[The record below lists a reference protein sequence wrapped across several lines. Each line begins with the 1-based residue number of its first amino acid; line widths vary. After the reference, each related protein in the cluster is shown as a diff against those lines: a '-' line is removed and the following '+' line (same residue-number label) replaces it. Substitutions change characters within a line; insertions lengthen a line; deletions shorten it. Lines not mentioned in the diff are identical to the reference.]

1 MMIERIEQIMKKMI
15 VKILEFASVIIAL
28 VVGVFLAKNISLE
41 SILRGKE
48 EPVTLAMTEN
58 GLPEDFI
65 GMPAGDDIPRIGDA
79 QTWEDTWQTSY
90 VTIEPIGIIPTGIG
104 VRYSWI
110 SAYTNSS
117 RRGGPRKR
125 ADVSRTAFD
134 FLGEYGEYYLLQLPD
149 QSYILAQMPKE
160 DARKLKAGKE
170 ITLPI
175 GRKSG
180 VHRQALANIQDLCE
194 EYNVDTEGIFYCI
207 NDTWN
212 SSHSFMVQI
221 GFIGIILLTT
231 FVLGTILIM
240 IIDKIFKVKD

>member
-1 MMIERIEQIMKKMI
+1 MKKMI
-15 VKILEFASVIIAL
+15 VKLLEFASVIIAL
-28 VVGVFLAKNISLE
+28 VVGIFLAKNISVE

-48 EPVTLAMTEN
+48 EPVSLAMTEN

-65 GMPAGDDIPRIGDA
+65 G
-79 QTWEDTWQTSY
+79 
-90 VTIEPIGIIPTGIG
+90 IISTGIG

-117 RRGGPRKR
+117 RRGGQRKR
-125 ADVSRTAFD
+125 AEVSRTAFD
-134 FLGEYGEYYLLQLPD
+134 LLGEYGEYYLLQLPD

-194 EYNVDTEGIFYCI
+194 EYHVDTEGIFYCI

-231 FVLGTILIM
+231 LVLGTILII